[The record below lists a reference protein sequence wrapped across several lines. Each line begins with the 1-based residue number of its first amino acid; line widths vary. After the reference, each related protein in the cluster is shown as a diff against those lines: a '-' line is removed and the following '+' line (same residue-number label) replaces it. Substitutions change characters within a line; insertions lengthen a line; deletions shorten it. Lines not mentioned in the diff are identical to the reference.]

1 MKQSLFLQKLK
12 LPKNGVFIFILK
24 SYQIVSHLL
33 SLSLSLAF
41 SLARSLSHSHSH
53 SHSLSLITIGL
64 GTNVDPTPFQS

>member
-53 SHSLSLITIGL
+53 SLSLITIGL